1 MPSSLQL
8 DITAGRI
15 SIIYFFKYLLPMHKK
30 EAGFQLVQLI
40 ARKILE
46 VMKQLEWEDKDRCY
60 LAFRRLGTIRIMD
73 RISALEL
80 LKEDLE
86 GERREEE

>member
-1 MPSSLQL
+1 MAKRWPYNVGIEDFYPEPYYTGSQDYSWEHLIDEAYELVEQL
-8 DITAGRI
+8 
-15 SIIYFFKYLLPMHKK
+15 
-30 EAGFQLVQLI
+30 
-40 ARKILE
+40 LE
-46 VMKQLEWEDKDRCY
+46 VMKQLEWEDKDGCY
-60 LAFRRLGTIRIMD
+60 LAFRRLGPIRLMD

>member
-1 MPSSLQL
+1 MAKSWPYNVGIE
-8 DITAGRI
+8 D
-15 SIIYFFKYLLPMHKK
+15 FFKEPFYTGSQDYSWEHLID
-30 EAGFQLVQLI
+30 EAHELAEQL
-40 ARKILE
+40 LE